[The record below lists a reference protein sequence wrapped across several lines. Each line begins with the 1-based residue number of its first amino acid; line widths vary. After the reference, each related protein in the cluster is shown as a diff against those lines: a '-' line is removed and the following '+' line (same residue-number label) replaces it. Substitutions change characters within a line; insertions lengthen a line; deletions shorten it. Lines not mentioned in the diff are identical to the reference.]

1 MKKIIV
7 LISLIVMSKTF
18 GQEPLKYLALGDSYT
33 IGEQLAE
40 VNSWPF
46 QLTSHLNT
54 KSFKVEDPE
63 IIAVTGWR
71 TDELLD
77 SIAVQEY
84 KANTFDLV
92 SLLIGVNN
100 QYQKKPFKQ
109 FKKEFEVLLQTA
121 ISLSAHDE
129 KGVFIVGIPDYSL
142 SKFAQDEKLRRVSSR
157 LKRYNRYIQKM
168 SQRYAVA
175 FYPLQKLSKPL
186 HKNQDMLAE
195 DFLHPSGEQ
204 YRVWV
209 DSFKDR
215 VVDQL
220 NNL

>member
-7 LISLIVMSKTF
+7 LISLSVMSKTF

-33 IGEQLAE
+33 IGEQVAE
-40 VNSWPF
+40 ENSWPF

-63 IIAVTGWR
+63 IIAVTSWR

-100 QYQKKPFKQ
+100 QYQKKPF
-109 FKKEFEVLLQTA
+109 
-121 ISLSAHDE
+121 
-129 KGVFIVGIPDYSL
+129 
-142 SKFAQDEKLRRVSSR
+142 
-157 LKRYNRYIQKM
+157 
-168 SQRYAVA
+168 
-175 FYPLQKLSKPL
+175 
-186 HKNQDMLAE
+186 
-195 DFLHPSGEQ
+195 
-204 YRVWV
+204 
-209 DSFKDR
+209 
-215 VVDQL
+215 
-220 NNL
+220 